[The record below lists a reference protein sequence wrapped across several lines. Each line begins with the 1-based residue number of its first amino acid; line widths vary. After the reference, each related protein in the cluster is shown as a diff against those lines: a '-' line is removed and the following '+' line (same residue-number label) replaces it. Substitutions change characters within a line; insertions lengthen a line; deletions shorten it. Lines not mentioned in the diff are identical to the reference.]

1 MKLRLLTV
9 AAAMMLTSMV
19 TVNAQ
24 DTASEKGKLSY
35 AIGYEIGRDIN
46 RRKIDVDLSTVIKAI
61 QDGVAERDP
70 AVNQADMEAALKA
83 MQEKAMAQ
91 ARAEFERVSGENKAR
106 SDRFLAE
113 NRGKSGVQVLPN
125 GIQYRVIE
133 AGNGAQPSASNEVQ
147 IHLRGSLTSGQEFA
161 STYAAQGGQEPQ
173 PISVIVK
180 DAPVAGLQEVLP
192 MMKTGSRWE
201 IFLPPEKAYGNDPR
215 SPIGPNQAVIFDVRL
230 VSVK

>member
-9 AAAMMLTSMV
+9 AAAMLVASSAV
-19 TVNAQ
+19 VHAQ

-35 AIGYEIGRDIN
+35 AIGYEIGRDIK
-46 RRKIDVDLSTVIKAI
+46 RRNIEVDLNTVIKAI

-70 AVNQADMEAALKA
+70 TVSAADMEAALKA

-91 ARAEFERVSGENKAR
+91 ARADFERVSGENKAR

-113 NRGKSGVQVLPN
+113 NRAKNGVQVLPS

-133 AGNGAQPSASNEVQ
+133 NGNGAQPNASNEIQ
-147 IHLRGSLTSGQEFA
+147 IHLRGSLTTGQEFF
-161 STYAAQGGQEPQ
+161 STYAVQGGQEPQ
-173 PISVIVK
+173 PISVVVK
-180 DAPVAGLQEVLP
+180 EAPVAGLQEVLP
-192 MMKTGSRWE
+192 MMKAGSRWE

-215 SPIGPNQAVIFDVRL
+215 SPIGPNQAVVFDVRL